1 MNQTRKEQNDSV
13 PNYPYKIDLID
24 SVEKNCQCFFS
35 KYGVDFIKGKYYRCT
50 KCLPDG
56 DICEYCYYNCHKNCT
71 KEFKEPTGTGF
82 FSCDCAVILRHK
94 VFSSPYDNDQDEKEQ
109 KLQFKTIEEKETVLL
124 EYLKNPE
131 SIKRDR
137 MLSNVYNLFEHQFF
151 EQNEKD
157 KRIIYYKNKEG
168 EKYYLSYCNII
179 YEKVFHLEITIDE
192 LIDAVKWGLLFDNSI
207 MYDPKMVNRIFQ
219 YGCKILHFEY
229 INLYFQN
236 VKALTVNDFLYCSFT
251 ELLAYRDRIHI
262 KNSFSAAA
270 YNFINSGVMKRLT
283 MTLSDA
289 LVKFDSQF
297 SNDYLCFVRE
307 SAQYMLLDLEDIDYI
322 VKSYFSVKMEKE
334 GKLSDQVFLVDT
346 MFVIG
351 TIYEMLLFEEYTS
364 KGTGEY
370 THLFYNNLTGKK
382 IFMMMMIASTYASSP
397 MVNYEN
403 LKKINHL
410 FYYPFNDKQREF
422 DVSEYDSIKR
432 MIKETNIESKKTI
445 VDISNKI
452 CELRSEY
459 DAEKETNDKVMQFS
473 SLLNDLVTYLSSKI
487 KTTDTVIYKSNK
499 HFTAM
504 KKATQFFINKDSL
517 FIQNIDEIINELIYV
532 NIDTAISK
540 MLLALIYN
548 NQDNKELFNSED
560 GTLFIEIAMN
570 VLILFLLTEKGL
582 HYITRGETCHYL
594 FLAKEIAFTSGF
606 FSTFN
611 KLSSFLCLLPK
622 NVIQR
627 PIYDTQ
633 DKTNYDS
640 NKETQIQFLKDL
652 RKIYS
657 NESYAL
663 NFFSGIMNDFLKFIT
678 DDFTKEKFFDIALN
692 KEKSSLSKEEKKDIK
707 LLIAYIDLLSMNI
720 NPMREEY
727 YNYYQKCFDFFDH
740 PKIEDLFRIN
750 FFSMRKKKVIIHYL
764 TVYSLLPVYTDYNV
778 EVFPLSN
785 PLYAAYNRDV
795 IFFSSRSQKENIDL
809 PLVAEEITKESK
821 EMIEKKIVK
830 HQRIIKLLKI
840 CCELLINIP
849 NTYNINNK
857 EYFELKSLFKIV
869 INTIKLITNFVYY
882 RQIKVSQ
889 LFLFSFAKLVI
900 MFIEREFI
908 LLNLFGLESKGE
920 FIDIKNIDD
929 LDFNSL
935 AEASNKQF
943 AKFSSLFSSNKF
955 KSVYSLYMNNNKDDL
970 FFDSDTPFSFL
981 AEKQEHNPLFEVDE
995 QYNEMNKNFE
1005 AYKEMTVNQLEDE
1018 KEQVI
1023 FSALKNNTLVDDQPF
1038 IHYFFKFMF
1047 DNYLNSIFP
1056 FSPDVVN
1063 IYYKICSN
1071 DLDYIDE
1078 KVEDRDLLMNFFD
1091 KIKKNLPSFLNK
1103 CYYESSFWAN
1113 TVIDNRD
1120 SFTVVS
1126 LIKFIEL
1133 FGEGYNYN
1141 FHEDIIKDARKTKL
1155 QQFEKSPIEI
1165 EKEKEEDKKE
1175 AKEEGKEKIVK
1186 SKEELLKEKIKSK
1199 FDPTLDD
1206 CDNTCIPAK
1215 NKKTIFEIIVQN
1227 LNLNLFKVF
1236 KGYLRSASIPL
1247 ENNLLIVI
1255 NSEIDFLIE
1264 FLYTFNYQY
1273 EELIS
1278 NSLHWL
1284 FFEKCYY
1291 NKTWKEYMGKVK
1303 VDSKELCFIEKR
1315 LIDLLIAF
1323 LSSSNN
1329 EVFAKNVNSGVFFS
1343 EMLLHYDALI
1353 ESLNGKNKV
1362 LYDRI
1367 TKLNEVT
1374 NEEEYK
1380 NTLIEFYIWEE
1391 EFRKDWHMSMIIN
1404 YTKLISLLENKY
1416 NQKTVRQKLEN
1427 QKNQNDKDYIK
1438 NQGLYDFLNTILIN
1452 IKFNYVLSENEK
1464 KHYLSKEESERIK
1477 EGRKQ
1482 KRLNSGV
1489 QETALDVMRRC
1500 LQVSTEKN
1508 EETKPEDA
1516 AQEKYGTTFYILPYY
1531 TYYLTN
1537 QSKIRFEE
1545 NVDRTSKATKTK
1557 GLITYIE
1564 SFIFEMLVN
1573 MHMFKQN
1580 TKRAQFISKFNYFTF
1595 ELINFAFICI
1605 HNMILLIHYYKSRSL
1620 DPIAY
1625 ETLDTNEFNSLFA
1638 NNNWLFAA
1646 VQFIFLGFV
1655 ITVWYKYNYI
1665 QCYFNN
1671 LQIKFESKEPL
1682 FKRLKKFQKQLTC
1695 DNPDFYKLINKH
1707 FVHVPYSEKLKV
1719 AILDSVFL
1727 NSEICILIYTFILLL
1742 LYFIFHSPL
1751 FLVIPILF
1759 LAHIFDTLS
1768 AIFKGVYSRFGHL
1781 FAVYIF
1787 TYLTIYIFMWTGF
1800 RFFSDLFKV
1809 DTINAQNEPVATE
1822 PFCTSSIQCL
1832 LYFINYG
1839 IRSGGGVGDL
1849 LGTPSFKDDYWFF
1862 MKIFFYEIL
1871 FHLIIVM
1878 IFANVF
1884 LGLIADA
1891 FGELREAAEVKSNDK
1906 ENICFICQIN
1916 SDDCANKGIDFEEH
1930 VTKKHNLWDYIN
1942 FLCYLYLKDENE
1954 YNLMEYKI
1962 MSSIS
1967 EFNLSWIPTFEN
1979 EDGD

>member
-1 MNQTRKEQNDSV
+1 MNETPKQENSV
-13 PNYPYKIDLID
+13 PNYPYKVDLID
-24 SVEKNCQCFFS
+24 SVRNCSGCFNS
-35 KYGVDFIKGKYYRCT
+35 RYGLDFVKGKTYKCT

-56 DICEYCYYNCHKNCT
+56 DVCEYCYYHCHKDCY
-71 KEFKEPTGTGF
+71 KEPKKSTNSYF
-82 FSCDCAVILRHK
+82 FACDCALELHHK
-94 VFSSPYDNDQDEKEQ
+94 VFPSPFDADDEDEKAAIE
-109 KLQFKTIEEKETVLL
+109 FKTREEKEKILL
-124 EYLKNPE
+124 EYLKTPE
-131 SIKRDR
+131 FIKRDFY
-137 MLSNVYNLFEHQFF
+137 LSNVGYLHETCKYFV
-151 EQNEKD
+151 QNEKD
-157 KRIIYYKNKEG
+157 KRIIYYKNPKN
-168 EKYYLSYCNII
+168 EKFYVSYCNII
-179 YEKVFHLEITIDE
+179 YEKLFHFDVTIDE
-192 LIDAVKWGLLFDNSI
+192 ILSAVKWGLL
-207 MYDPKMVNRIFQ
+207 YDYKASYDMKMVNRIFSFW
-219 YGCKILHFEY
+219 CMLIHFDY
-229 INLYFQN
+229 ISKYFQN
-236 VKALTVNDFLYCSFT
+236 VKSLTVNDFLNCSFT
-251 ELLAYRDRIHI
+251 ELLAYRELIHT
-262 KNSFSAAA
+262 KNQFCAEAQ
-270 YNFINSGVMKRLT
+270 NFINSHKIKDMIT
-283 MTLSDA
+283 SLSDA
-289 LVKFDSQF
+289 LVKFDSIYA
-297 SNDYLCFVRE
+297 NDFLCFVLQA
-307 SAQYMLLDLEDIDYI
+307 AQYMLLDIEDIEYI
-322 VKSYFSVKMEKE
+322 VKSYFSVKIEKE
-334 GKLSDQVFLVDT
+334 GNISNQVLLVDAF
-346 MFVIG
+346 FVLG
-351 TIYEMLLFEEYTS
+351 KTYEMLLFEEYHN
-364 KGTGEY
+364 KGKSERC
-370 THLFYNNLTGKK
+370 HLFYNNLTGKK
-382 IFMMMMIASTYASSP
+382 IFMMMVIASTYTTSP
-397 MVNYEN
+397 KMNYEN

-410 FYYPFNDKQREF
+410 FFYPFNDKQREF
-422 DVSEYDSIKR
+422 DVNEYDTIKR
-432 MIKETNIESKKTI
+432 MIKETNIESKKEI
-445 VDISNKI
+445 VYISNKI
-452 CELRSEY
+452 CELRNEY
-459 DAEKETNDKVMQFS
+459 DASKETNEKVQQFA
-473 SLLNDLVTYLSSKI
+473 SLLNDLVNYLTSKI
-487 KTTDTVIYKSNK
+487 KTTDTVMYRNNK
-499 HFTAM
+499 HFRVV
-504 KKATQFFINKDSL
+504 KKVTKFFIKKDSL
-517 FIQNIDEIINELIYV
+517 YIENIDEIINELIYV
-532 NIDTAISK
+532 NIDTAIAK
-540 MLLALIYN
+540 MILALIYN
-548 NQDNKELFNSED
+548 NQENKDIFNSDEQ
-560 GTLFIEIAMN
+560 TMFIETAMN
-570 VLILFLLTEKGL
+570 ILNLFLLTEKGL
-582 HYITRGETCHYL
+582 HYFTTGESCHYL
-594 FLAKEIAFTSGF
+594 ILAKDIAFSCGF
-606 FSTFN
+606 YNSFN

-622 NVIQR
+622 RVIER

-633 DKTNYDS
+633 EKIKDDVD
-640 NKETQIQFLKDL
+640 KETQIQFLKEL

-663 NFFSGIMNDFLKFIT
+663 NFFSEIMNDFLKFIT

-692 KEKSSLSKEEKKDIK
+692 KEKSSLSTEERNDIK
-707 LLIAYIDLLSMNI
+707 LLIAYIDLLSMNV
-720 NPMREEY
+720 NPMREECY
-727 YNYYQKCFDFFDH
+727 IYYQKCFEFFEH
-740 PKIEDLFRIN
+740 PKLEELFRTN
-750 FFSMRKKKVIIHYL
+750 FLSMRKKRVIIHYM
-764 TVYSLLPVYTDYNV
+764 TVYSLLPVYTDCNV

-785 PLYAAYNRDV
+785 PLYAEYNRDY
-795 IFFSSRSQKENIDL
+795 IHLRHRTNEECSEL
-809 PLVAEEITKESK
+809 PLVAEEISK
-821 EMIEKKIVK
+821 SSKKMIEKKIAK
-830 HQRIIKLLKI
+830 HQRIVKLLDI
-840 CCELLINIP
+840 CGELMIKIP
-849 NTYNINNK
+849 NTYNVNSK
-857 EYFELKSLFKIV
+857 EYFQLQSLFKTV
-869 INTIKLITNFVYY
+869 INTIKLTTNFVYY
-882 RQIKVSQ
+882 RRLRVSQ
-889 LFLFSFAKLVI
+889 LFLFSFAKLVV

-908 LLNLFGLESKGE
+908 LFNLFGLKNEGES
-920 FIDIKNIDD
+920 IDINDIDP
-929 LDFNSL
+929 LSFKSI
-935 AEASNKQF
+935 AEASIKQF
-943 AKFSSLFSSNKF
+943 AKFSSLFASNKF

-970 FFDSDTPFSFL
+970 FYDSDTPFSFL
-981 AEKQEHNPLFEVDE
+981 TEKQEHNPLFEVDAK
-995 QYNEMNKNFE
+995 YNEMNKNFE
-1005 AYKEMTVNQLEDE
+1005 AYKEMTVSQIEDE

-1023 FSALKNNTLVDDQPF
+1023 FSALKNNTSVEEQPF
-1038 IHYFFKFMF
+1038 MYYFFKFMF

-1056 FSPDVVN
+1056 FAPEVVN
-1063 IYYKICSN
+1063 IYYKVCAN

-1078 KVEDRDLLMNFFD
+1078 KIENRDLIVNFFD
-1091 KIKKNLPSFLNK
+1091 KIKKILPSLLNR
-1103 CYYESSFWAN
+1103 CYYESSIWAN

-1120 SFTVVS
+1120 SFAVVS

-1141 FHEDIIKDARKTKL
+1141 FHEDIIKDAHCDEL
-1155 QQFEKSPIEI
+1155 MSFEKPPQEI
-1165 EKEKEEDKKE
+1165 EMEKEDEE
-1175 AKEEGKEKIVK
+1175 EEGKKTVK
-1186 SKEELLKEKIKSK
+1186 RKEIILKETIKSK
-1199 FDPTLDD
+1199 YDPNLDD

-1215 NKKTIFEIIVQN
+1215 NKKTIFEIVVQN

-1236 KGYLRSASIPL
+1236 KGYLRNAPIPI
-1247 ENNLLIVI
+1247 ESNLLIVI
-1255 NSEIDFLIE
+1255 NAEIDFLIE
-1264 FLYTFNYQY
+1264 FLYTFNYQL

-1291 NKTWKEYMGKVK
+1291 RKTWKEYMGKVI
-1303 VDSKELCFIEKR
+1303 VDRKELCFIEKR
-1315 LIDLLIAF
+1315 LIDLLISF
-1323 LSSSNN
+1323 LSSSKN
-1329 EVFAKNVNSGVFFS
+1329 EAFAKNLNSGVFFK

-1353 ESLNGKNKV
+1353 ESLNGKNKA

-1380 NTLIEFYIWEE
+1380 NTLIDFYVWEE
-1391 EFRKDWHMSMIIN
+1391 EFREEWHMSMIIN
-1404 YTKLISLLENKY
+1404 YIKLLSLLENKY
-1416 NQKTVRQKLEN
+1416 HQKTVRQTLEN

-1438 NQGLYDFLNTILIN
+1438 NQGLYNFLNTILIN
-1452 IKFNYVLSENEK
+1452 IEFSYVLSDNEK
-1464 KHYLSKEESERIK
+1464 EHYLSKEENERIK
-1477 EGRKQ
+1477 DGRKQ
-1482 KRLNSGV
+1482 ERLNSGV
-1489 QETALDVMRRC
+1489 KETALDVMRRC
-1500 LQVSTEKN
+1500 LQVSTDKKED
-1508 EETKPEDA
+1508 TKPEDA

-1545 NVDRTSKATKTK
+1545 NVDRTSKGTKTK

-1564 SFIFEMLVN
+1564 SFIFEMIVN

-1605 HNMILLIHYYKSRSL
+1605 HNMILLFHYYKSRSL

-1625 ETLDTNEFNSLFA
+1625 ETLDTNEFNSLFD

-1682 FKRLKKFQKQLTC
+1682 FKRLKKFQRQLTC
-1695 DNPDFYKLINKH
+1695 DNPDFYNLINKH
-1707 FVHVPYSEKLKV
+1707 FEHVPYSEKWKV
-1719 AILDSVFL
+1719 AILDSFFL

-1800 RFFSDLFKV
+1800 LFFSDLFKV

-1930 VTKKHNLWDYIN
+1930 IMKKHNLWDYIN

-1979 EDGD
+1979 EDED